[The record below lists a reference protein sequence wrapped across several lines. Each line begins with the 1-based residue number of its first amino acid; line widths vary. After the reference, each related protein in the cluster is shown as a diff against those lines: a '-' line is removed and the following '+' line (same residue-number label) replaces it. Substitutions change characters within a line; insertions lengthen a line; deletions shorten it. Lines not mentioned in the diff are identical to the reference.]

1 MYQEYIQNE
10 DGFMIIEQ
18 ENPSNSETK
27 SKYKNWFGVITFDEN
42 NNFCNGERTHSDGTI
57 VRYVNGYIDGNI
69 YDHFGNVIY
78 THPAIE
84 YPGGQEYWT
93 KGYPH
98 GLPAI
103 QFFDVIDGAYY
114 EEYWI
119 APCSAFITLQVL
131 QTGLKQKTTH
141 C

>member
-1 MYQEYIQNE
+1 MYQEYIQIE

-18 ENPSNSETK
+18 ENPGNSETK
-27 SKYKNWFGVITFDEN
+27 SKYKKRFGVITFDEN
-42 NNFCNGERTHSDGTI
+42 NKFCNGEKTFS
-57 VRYVNGYIDGNI
+57 DGNI

-93 KGYPH
+93 KGFPH

>member
-1 MYQEYIQNE
+1 MYQEYIEIE

-18 ENPSNSETK
+18 ENPGNSETK
-27 SKYKNWFGVITFDEN
+27 SKYKNWFGVNFLDKDN
-42 NNFCNGERTHSDGTI
+42 KFCNGEKTLSDGTI

-84 YPGGQEYWT
+84 YSEGR
-93 KGYPH
+93 
-98 GLPAI
+98 
-103 QFFDVIDGAYY
+103 
-114 EEYWI
+114 EYWI
-119 APCSAFITLQVL
+119 APCSAFISLQVQL
-131 QTGLKQKTTH
+131 

>member
-1 MYQEYIQNE
+1 MSFFLYDNFDKYDDWDAKLVDTCQKFYDKFERYPNYVRMNE
-10 DGFMIIEQ
+10 
-18 ENPSNSETK
+18 K
-27 SKYKNWFGVITFDEN
+27 TF
-42 NNFCNGERTHSDGTI
+42 SDGTI
-57 VRYVNGYIDGNI
+57 VRFVNGYIDGNI

-119 APCSAFITLQVL
+119 VPCSAFISLQV
-131 QTGLKQKTTH
+131 QKILK
-141 C
+141 